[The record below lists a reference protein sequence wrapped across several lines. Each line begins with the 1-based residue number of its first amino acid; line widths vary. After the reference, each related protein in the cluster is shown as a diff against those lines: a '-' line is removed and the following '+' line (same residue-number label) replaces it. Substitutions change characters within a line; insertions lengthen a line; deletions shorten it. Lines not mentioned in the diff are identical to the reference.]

1 MELKLGATIKKLRT
15 ERGITQEELANK
27 IGVSFQAVSK
37 WETNATTPD
46 IAILPRLAL
55 YFGVSIDALFSMNQD
70 DYLEKISNMIR
81 DEYSISTDNFVWAER
96 YLNGVLSEEQQN
108 NSARTLLVELYNHR
122 INRDLING
130 ARLCEE
136 GLSIDPSNEALW
148 GNLILIREKRGE
160 QEKLIRFLKKLNTKN
175 PQCDIIF
182 ESLVSIYIK
191 CGNIDEAITLLNKTK
206 NHSHY
211 EVYFGDVELA
221 LGNREKAKAIWNSAV
236 KKNKKDHNLLFKI
249 AERFKNIGEPE
260 TAISLYKQSYEIA
273 PIPKEMDALY
283 SQAFLYTENKMNE
296 KAIQVWQT
304 IIKVLSDDYGI
315 TDGECVDWAK
325 REIEKLRNQNI

>member
-1 MELKLGATIKKLRT
+1 MELKFGAIIKKLRT

-46 IAILPRLAL
+46 ISILPHLAL
-55 YFGVSIDALFSMNQD
+55 FFGVTMDTLFSMDQD

-81 DEYSISTDNFVWAER
+81 DEYSISTENFIWAER
-96 YLNGVLSEEQQN
+96 YLKGVLGEEQQN

-122 INRDLING
+122 VNRDMING
-130 ARLCEE
+130 TRLCED
-136 GLSIDPSNEALW
+136 GLLIDPSDKALL
-148 GNLILIREKRGE
+148 GNLIRIREKRGE
-160 QEKLIRFLKKLNTKN
+160 QEKLIRFLKELNTKN

-206 NHSHY
+206 NHSRY

-221 LGNREKAKAIWNSAV
+221 LGNREKAKAIWNSV
-236 KKNKKDHNLLFKI
+236 ISKNKIDHHMLFDI
-249 AERFKNIGEPE
+249 AERFKSIGEVE
-260 TAISLYKQSYEIA
+260 TAISLFERSYDNA
-273 PIPKEMDALY
+273 PTPKEMDALY

-315 TDGECVDWAK
+315 KHGECVDWAK

>member
-1 MELKLGATIKKLRT
+1 MELKFGAIIKKLRT

-46 IAILPRLAL
+46 ISILPHLAL
-55 YFGVSIDALFSMNQD
+55 FFGVTMDTLFSMDQD

-81 DEYSISTDNFVWAER
+81 DEYSISTENFIWAER
-96 YLNGVLSEEQQN
+96 YLKGVLGEEQQN

-122 INRDLING
+122 INRDMING

-136 GLSIDPSNEALW
+136 GLSIDPSNEALR
-148 GNLILIREKRGE
+148 GNLIRIREKRGE
-160 QEKLIRFLKKLNTKN
+160 QEKLIRFLKELNTKN

-191 CGNIDEAITLLNKTK
+191 CGNIDEAIALLNKSK
-206 NHSHY
+206 DHPSY
-211 EVYFGDVELA
+211 EVYFGDIELA
-221 LGNREKAKAIWNSAV
+221 LGNMEKAKAIWNSV
-236 KKNKKDHNLLFKI
+236 ISKNKIDHHMLFDI
-249 AERFKNIGEPE
+249 AERFKSIGEVE
-260 TAISLYKQSYEIA
+260 AAISLFERSYDNA
-273 PIPKEMDALY
+273 PTPKEMDALY

-315 TDGECVDWAK
+315 IDGECVDWAK